1 MKIVTL
7 AVFDDEIPAGIRRQL
22 QSEHHNR
29 SAVAP
34 VEWTTLVLSSAKTDL
49 PFAKRIPPLFR
60 FRQLRFLYGWM
71 VARRLSKTHDFVLIR
86 YMLVDPF
93 GWMLA
98 PTVKNWF
105 SVHHTK
111 EGSWLTGEGSSG
123 RAKARVAAEAFLARR
138 ALPRAAGIIGV
149 TPDIA
154 EYERTRSGASAPI
167 GTYLNGI
174 DMNDAPAVAD
184 LRHEHDVV
192 ATFMCDVFHAAHG
205 LDKLFAAVRRSYP
218 EAKEAGLRIHL
229 IGNLLPEQIAELE
242 SSEELASTFV
252 PHGRLQRSDYERVMT
267 ASDLAIGSFAIDR
280 NGLREAATLKVREML
295 AAGLPFY
302 SGHVD
307 AALPADFA
315 YYRIAEDPDITELI
329 ALARRFKAVSRVE
342 VREAA
347 APYIRKDA
355 VMKQVAE
362 WLGGL
367 RAGET

>member
-1 MKIVTL
+1 MKIATL
-7 AVFDDEIPAGIRRQL
+7 SVFGEDIPLGIRRQL
-22 QSEHHNR
+22 LSEYSNR
-29 SAVAP
+29 QALAP
-34 VEWTTLVLSSAKTDL
+34 VEWTTVALTTGESDL
-49 PFAKRIPPLFR
+49 PFVQRIPPLFR
-60 FRQLRFLYGWM
+60 YKHLRFLYGWL
-71 VARRLSKTHDFVLIR
+71 VARRLSQSHDFVLIR

-98 PTVKNWF
+98 PSVKNWF

-111 EGSWLTGEGSSG
+111 EGSWLTGEGITG

-174 DMNDAPAVAD
+174 DMNDAPVVDD
-184 LRHEHDVV
+184 LRHERDVI

-229 IGNLLPEQIAELE
+229 IGALLPEQIAELE
-242 SSEELASTFV
+242 GSDELASIFV
-252 PHGRLQRSDYERVMT
+252 PHGRLQRSDYEPLLA
-267 ASDLAIGSFAIDR
+267 ASDLAIGSFALDR

-315 YYRIAEDPDITELI
+315 YYRIAEEPDIADLI

-355 VMKQVAE
+355 VMKRVAE

-367 RAGET
+367 RARET